1 MFPFS
6 ATAILLAA
14 SCLIMSNELKGQ
26 QRLAI
31 KNGESVELHPI
42 YYVSHCHSIM
52 IGLPEIEVLEGPPEL
67 KLSIKK
73 SRCCRDGRAVPR
85 KSPAACYC

>member
-1 MFPFS
+1 MFRFS
-6 ATAILLAA
+6 AAAILLAA

-31 KNGESVELHPI
+31 KNGESVELHPV

-52 IGLPEIEVLEGPPEL
+52 MAYPKLKCWRGLP
-67 KLSIKK
+67 S
-73 SRCCRDGRAVPR
+73 
-85 KSPAACYC
+85 